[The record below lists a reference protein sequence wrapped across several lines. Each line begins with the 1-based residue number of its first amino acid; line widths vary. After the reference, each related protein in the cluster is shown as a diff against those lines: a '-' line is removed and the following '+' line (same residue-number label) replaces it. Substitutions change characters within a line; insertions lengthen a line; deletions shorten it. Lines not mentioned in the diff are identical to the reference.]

1 MWLKDKIMDYLVA
14 SSQIANSGLTVQSS
28 RMHVI
33 SENIA
38 NARTTGNTAGSDP
51 YRRKTISFEEV
62 MHEGGGVRVK
72 KVSVDK
78 SPFVE
83 EFDPS
88 HPVANASGIVK
99 YPNVNVLVETADM
112 RETNRLYMANLQI
125 IKQSRDMIATTLDLL
140 RD

>member
-78 SPFVE
+78 SSFVE

-140 RD
+140 KD

>member
-1 MWLKDKIMDYLVA
+1 MDYLVA